1 MPILILGMA
10 LPFIVVRQK
19 SLSSWAENCRPCIW
33 KTALLMLAS
42 AAFGSGYR
50 VG

>member
-19 SLSSWAENCRPCIW
+19 TLSGWAGNRRPWIW
-33 KTALLMLAS
+33 KTALFMLAS